1 MGSLAIFTVWVPR
14 IGSVYRSSVTGCPM
28 RFGLA
33 RLWVNVM
40 NSHFSGSAVRPFQY
54 SHRST
59 CEYPSVAES
68 VAPRT
73 VTDVV
78 YIAPSSTYMVRSL
91 RAHILVIS
99 NKLVVYIMDKMGDKG
114 DSCGVP
120 LVISNDSETCPPPL
134 SMAVLEDKKDSVQAH
149 MPGGKP
155 LSRKICMAC
164 AGLTLSKKP
173 EMSKRSRAPAHFAAQ
188 VAYILWTKALTAST
202 AEWCGR
208 DPNWVMG
215 RRSCAWMSS
224 FILLVTIFSRSLPA
238 HSMREMGR

>member
-1 MGSLAIFTVWVPR
+1 MGSLATFTVWAPS
-14 IGSVYRSSVTGCPM
+14 IGSVYRNSVTGCPI

-33 RLWVNVM
+33 WLWVKVM
-40 NSHFSGSAVRPFQY
+40 NSHFSGSAVRPFRC

-59 CEYPSVAES
+59 WEYPSAAES

-73 VTDVV
+73 VADVV

-91 RAHILVIS
+91 RAHVLVIS
-99 NKLVVYIMDKMGDKG
+99 SRLAVYIADKMGDRG
-114 DSCGVP
+114 EPYGVP
-120 LVISNDSETCPPPL
+120 LVISKDLETCPPPL
-134 SMAVLEDKKDSVQAH
+134 SVVVLEDRKDFVQAH

-155 LSRKICMAC
+155 LSRKIWTVR

-173 EMSKRSRAPAHFAAQ
+173 EMSKRSRAPTRFAAW
-188 VAYILWTKALTAST
+188 VACIRWTKVLTAST

-224 FILLVTIFSRSLPA
+224 FIRLATIFSRSLPA
-238 HSMREMGR
+238 HSMREIGR